1 MKKYRINKKK
11 FFSNIILIIIT
22 IFISMLVVEYTANI
36 EIYSMTEKKA
46 LLNGVKENNEL
57 AITRYNQLIKKGYNL
72 NF

>member
-36 EIYSMTEKKA
+36 EIYSTTERKA

>member
-22 IFISMLVVEYTANI
+22 IFIFMLVVEYTANI
-36 EIYSMTEKKA
+36 EIYSMTERKS

-57 AITRYNQLIKKGYNL
+57 AITRYNELIKKGYKL